1 VISKLTQCRGGGCAS
16 SIRTGFGPE
25 NITRLRRFA
34 IGILR
39 SFQELRQS
47 LAKMMRNHAFIS
59 LVFNYLRMTQN
70 SVARACNSE
79 NKFAVPAE
87 NDPLKFSDGFP
98 ILGNYAFNDC
108 SFIFHCFYQLAS
120 ERPCPGG
127 D

>member
-47 LAKMMRNHAFIS
+47 LAKMMRNRAFNKR
-59 LVFNYLRMTQN
+59 LVFNCLRMTQN
-70 SVARACNSE
+70 SVASACT
-79 NKFAVPAE
+79 
-87 NDPLKFSDGFP
+87 
-98 ILGNYAFNDC
+98 
-108 SFIFHCFYQLAS
+108 
-120 ERPCPGG
+120 
-127 D
+127 